1 MAFGEAA
8 GVTEIST
15 FLMLHNE
22 NDQSKVKSVL
32 MN

>member
-1 MAFGEAA
+1 MAFGDTAS
-8 GVTEIST
+8 VTEIST

-22 NDQSKVKSVL
+22 NDQSKLKSVL